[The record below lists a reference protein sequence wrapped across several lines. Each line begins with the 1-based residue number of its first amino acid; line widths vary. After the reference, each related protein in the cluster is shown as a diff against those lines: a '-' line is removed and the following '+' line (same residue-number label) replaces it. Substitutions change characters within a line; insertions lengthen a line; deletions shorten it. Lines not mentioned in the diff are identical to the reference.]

1 MKEFVDRFVDRRNFL
16 RGLAATTAAVA
27 LNGLLPRGVEA
38 CGGSTITTKF
48 RIKAVMPDGSPAPD
62 GTILL
67 ITPINK
73 ESWVEQVLP
82 DMKVLGKENGGE
94 RWLINEGHTTI
105 WVQDGQAK
113 ERLVTITDQSNS
125 TRGNCRSLE
134 VFTRRVLGLDSEGR
148 VVLIRNSGRS
158 NLLPFPEC
166 GILDVTSRCDEERI
180 IQPPAPPAEEKPPE
194 KPLVE
199 KPSAPKPQPVPSP
212 AQLPKGGGGG
222 DPEEIDRCIQ
232 ANIERGLSPSPV
244 CPEE

>member
-1 MKEFVDRFVDRRNFL
+1 M
-16 RGLAATTAAVA
+16 AATTVAVA

-62 GTILL
+62 GTKLL
-67 ITPINK
+67 ITPVNQ
-73 ESWVEQVLP
+73 ESWVEQALP
-82 DMKVLGKENGGE
+82 GMKVLGKENGGE
-94 RWLINEGHTTI
+94 RWLIDEGHTTI

-113 ERLVTITDQSNS
+113 ERVVTITDQSNS

-134 VFTRRVLGLDSEGR
+134 VFTRRVLGLDSEGK

-166 GILDVTSRCDEERI
+166 GILDIRSICDEERV

-199 KPSAPKPQPVPSP
+199 RPPAPKPTPGPAP
-212 AQLPKGGGGG
+212 AQLPNSGGGG
-222 DPEEIDRCIQ
+222 DSEEVDRCVQ
-232 ANIERGLSPSPV
+232 TNVGMGLPPNPV
-244 CPEE
+244 CPTE